1 MSAIFDRDYPVVMG
15 VVLPR
20 VRSQLL
26 IGNILSDALVAARRS
41 TGEVRYVTCG
51 ALDFHRRPRKQWRRF
66 RSIKRGYYSL
76 LAILAILVATL
87 FAELLGEQPRADREV
102 RRRATTSR
110 PMAGIFPAT
119 TFGLDYQYET
129 NYRELARS
137 LLRNATP
144 PSSRRP
150 NRPATGCSCR
160 RCRTTRTK
168 PTSGRTRFRRTRR
181 ARQALLSAPIRRAAT
196 SSRGSCT
203 VFVSRWRSRLI
214 LLTCN
219 YVVGIDARLRH
230 GVSGAAAFDLVFQR
244 LIEIWS
250 NVPFL
255 YVIMIIASVIVPNFW
270 TLVAA
275 MVIFG
280 WMEMTWYMRTS
291 TYREKAR
298 EYVTAARALGA
309 STPRILF
316 LHILP
321 NTVSIIVTF
330 IPFSIASGVTA
341 LTALDYLGFGLP
353 PPTPSWGELLAQGTA
368 NLQHPWIVTSVV
380 VAMTAHAVDGGL
392 HRRSDSRSVRS
403 ETIHVL

>member
-1 MSAIFDRDYPVVMG
+1 
-15 VVLPR
+15 
-20 VRSQLL
+20 
-26 IGNILSDALVAARRS
+26 VA
-41 TGEVRYVTCG
+41 G
-51 ALDFHRRPRKQWRRF
+51 D
-66 RSIKRGYYSL
+66 
-76 LAILAILVATL
+76 
-87 FAELLGEQPRADREV
+87 
-102 RRRATTSR
+102 
-110 PMAGIFPAT
+110 

-129 NYRELARS
+129 NYRDLKQKFSDEQSSNWVLMPPVPYSAYETDFRTDS
-137 LLRNATP
+137 FPPYP
-144 PSSRRP
+144 PSFGARHYLGTDT
-150 NRPATGCSCR
+150 TGR
-160 RCRTTRTK
+160 DIVARLVY
-168 PTSGRTRFRRTRR
+168 GFRL
-181 ARQALLSAPIRRAAT
+181 AMAFA
-196 SSRGSCT
+196 
-203 VFVSRWRSRLI
+203 LI

-219 YVVGIDARLRH
+219 YVVGVTL
-230 GVSGAAAFDLVFQR
+230 GGAMGYFGRAFDLVFQR

-321 NTVSIIVTF
+321 NSLSILVTF
-330 IPFSIASGVTA
+330 IPFSVASGVTA

-368 NLQHPWIVTSVV
+368 NLQYPWIVTSVV
-380 VAMTAHAVDGGL
+380 VAMTA
-392 HRRSDSRSVRS
+392 
-403 ETIHVL
+403 VLLMVAYVGEAIREAFDPKQFTYYE